1 MLEQRHWLALLP
13 LIFLGSCAY
22 LPTSDKDESE
32 KGPSFTESLNDRLV
46 STFDLENSELEIEV
60 KEDNFDTDFRL
71 KTVSSIS
78 EGDDGSYWLNQ
89 SNLSRQDDD
98 TTVNLG
104 IIYRK
109 LSEDEKSIFGVN
121 VFYDHEFPRNHQRTS
136 IGIERLSK
144 NFDLSA
150 NIYSAIS
157 SDKTKGSVTERAMDG
172 FDYEIGIPAP
182 YLPSSR
188 LYIGGYSWDGNNYD
202 IKSGVTANLETQIN
216 NRITANVGLEDNNRL
231 TSSRLTGKVAIA
243 LGPVEAENVSRK
255 LISSRV
261 FEADNGESQSD
272 RVYDFVRRQNRIVKT
287 VSGSVTVG
295 RGT

>member
-1 MLEQRHWLALLP
+1 MFEQRHWLALLP
-13 LIFLGSCAY
+13 LIFFGSCAY
-22 LPTSDKDESE
+22 LPSVNKGGSE
-32 KGPSFTESLNDRLV
+32 NGPSFIESLNDRLV

-89 SNLSRQDDD
+89 SNLSKQDDD
-98 TTVNLG
+98 TTVNVG
-104 IIYRK
+104 IVYRR

-150 NIYSAIS
+150 NLYSAIS

-188 LYIGGYSWDGNNYD
+188 LYVGGYSWDGNNYD
-202 IKSGVTANLETQIN
+202 IKSGVKANLETQIN
-216 NRITANVGLEDNNRL
+216 NRITATVGLEDNNRL
-231 TSSRLTGKVAIA
+231 TSSRVTGKVAIT
-243 LGPVEAENVSRK
+243 LGPVESENRSRK
-255 LISSRV
+255 LISSRA
-261 FEADNGESQSD
+261 FEADDGESQRE

-287 VSGSVTVG
+287 ISGSVTVG

>member
-1 MLEQRHWLALLP
+1 MLEQRRWLALLP

-22 LPTSDKDESE
+22 LPMSDKDESE

-71 KTVSSIS
+71 KTISSIS

-89 SNLSRQDDD
+89 SNLSKQDDD
-98 TTVNLG
+98 TTVNAGL
-104 IIYRK
+104 IYRR

-121 VFYDHEFPRNHQRTS
+121 VFYDHEFPRNHQRAS

-150 NIYSAIS
+150 NLYSAIS

-172 FDYEIGIPAP
+172 LDYEIGIPAP

-188 LYIGGYSWDGNNYD
+188 LYVGGYSWDGTNYD

-231 TSSRLTGKVAIA
+231 TSSRVTGKVAIA
-243 LGPVEAENVSRK
+243 LGPIEAENRSRK
-255 LISSRV
+255 LISAKA
-261 FEADNGESQSD
+261 FEADDGENQRE

>member
-13 LIFLGSCAY
+13 LIFFGSCAY
-22 LPTSDKDESE
+22 LPTFDKDESE
-32 KGPSFTESLNDRLV
+32 KGPSIIESLNDRLV
-46 STFDLENSELEIEV
+46 STFDLENSELETEV

-89 SNLSRQDDD
+89 SNLSKQDDD
-98 TTVNLG
+98 TTVNVG
-104 IIYRK
+104 IVYRR

-150 NIYSAIS
+150 NLYSAIS

-172 FDYEIGIPAP
+172 LDYEIGIPAP

-188 LYIGGYSWDGNNYD
+188 LYVGGYSWDGNNYD

-231 TSSRLTGKVAIA
+231 TSSRVTGKVVIT
-243 LGPVEAENVSRK
+243 LGPVEAENRSRK
-255 LISSRV
+255 LISSRA
-261 FEADNGESQSD
+261 FEANDGESQRE

>member
-22 LPTSDKDESE
+22 LPTSDKDVSE
-32 KGPSFTESLNDRLV
+32 NGPSFIENLNDRLV

-89 SNLSRQDDD
+89 SNLSKQDDD
-98 TTVNLG
+98 TTVNVG
-104 IIYRK
+104 IVYRK
-109 LSEDEKSIFGVN
+109 LSDDEKSIFGVN
-121 VFYDHEFPRNHQRTS
+121 VFYDHEFPRNHQRAS

-150 NIYSAIS
+150 NLYSAIS

-172 FDYEIGIPAP
+172 LDYEIGIPAP

-188 LYIGGYSWDGNNYD
+188 LYVGGYSWDGTNYD

-231 TSSRLTGKVAIA
+231 TSSRVTGKVAIA
-243 LGPVEAENVSRK
+243 LGPIEAENRSRK
-255 LISSRV
+255 LISSTA
-261 FEADNGESQSD
+261 FEADDGESQRE